1 MRTPSW
7 DRAVRDANAMCA
19 AVRRRENPRLYQ
31 FCDPFDTYNSASAV
45 YETVAGTPV
54 YSSSYARFAAPA
66 GLPGQGMYLPSGAYV
81 RKNMQSNQAT
91 LITKVA
97 YRGLS
102 TPSSFTSI
110 IGLLDG
116 NSSANQVA
124 IGWNNAGAIEVIN
137 GYQHVGGGAVVA
149 TSGPSVIA
157 PLQWFGVEVLCT
169 INGSAGVLQVWV
181 NGAEV
186 LNLISLNTQFTSN
199 AWANQVQL
207 ADSTNPGAYFDD
219 FRVYDNTGSTNNAP
233 IGSGFDSRL
242 LSKLGSGPGGLTQ
255 WTPNG
260 ASANWQC
267 TDDNP
272 PDGDSTYVSSTGLNY
287 DAYALPPA
295 GIVVPPFMV
304 VARSYYRKDD
314 GAVRTFQNGVRSGT
328 SNALGSV
335 FTAGS
340 SYAWAD
346 SCIPNDPATGLP
358 WTGAGADAAQHL
370 KYEAS

>member
-7 DRAVRDANAMCA
+7 DRAVRDASALCA

-31 FCDPFDTYNSASAV
+31 FCDGFDNYNSATIM
-45 YETVAGTPV
+45 YETVAGTPT
-54 YSSSYARFAAPA
+54 YSSSYARFGAPA
-66 GLPGQGMYLPSGAYV
+66 GLPGQGVYLASGSYI

-91 LITKVA
+91 LIAKVA
-97 YRGLS
+97 YRALS

-110 IGLLDG
+110 IVLVDG
-116 NSSANQVA
+116 TGGADQVA
-124 IGWNNAGAIEVIN
+124 IGWNNAGAIQAIN
-137 GYQHVGGGAVVA
+137 GYQHVGGGTVIA
-149 TSGPSVIA
+149 TSGPGVIA

-169 INGSAGVLQVWV
+169 ISGSAGVLQVWV

-207 ADSTNPGAYFDD
+207 ADSVNPGAYFDD
-219 FRVYDNTGSTNNAP
+219 FRVYDSTGSTQNAP
-233 IGSGFDSRL
+233 IGSGFDSRIL
-242 LSKLGSGPGGLTQ
+242 TKLPSGAGGLTQ

-267 TDDNP
+267 VDDSP
-272 PDGDSTYVSSTGLNY
+272 PDGDTTYVSSTSTNY
-287 DAYALPPA
+287 DSYALPSA

-314 GAVRTFQNGVRSGT
+314 ANVRTFQNGVRSGT
-328 SNALGSV
+328 SNALGAT

-340 SYAWAD
+340 CTSG
-346 SCIPNDPATGLP
+346 SCRSLATR
-358 WTGAGADAAQHL
+358 
-370 KYEAS
+370 

>member
-7 DRAVRDANAMCA
+7 DRAARDANALCA

-31 FCDPFDTYNSASAV
+31 FCDGFDNYNSASIL
-45 YETVAGTPV
+45 YETVSGTPV

-66 GLPGQGMYLPSGAYV
+66 GLPGQGVYLSSGYIQ
-81 RKNMQSNQAT
+81 KNMQSNQAT
-91 LITKVA
+91 LIAKVA
-97 YRGLS
+97 YRALS

-110 IGLLDG
+110 LGFLDG
-116 NSSANQVA
+116 NSSAFQVA
-124 IGWNNAGAIEVIN
+124 VGWNNAGAIEAIN
-137 GYQHVGGGAVVA
+137 GYQHVGGGTVIA
-149 TSGPSVIA
+149 TSAPGVIA
-157 PLQWFGVEVLCT
+157 PLQWFAVEVLLT
-169 INGSAGVLQVWV
+169 VNGASGVLQVWV

-199 AWANQVQL
+199 AWANQVRL

-219 FRVYDNTGSTNNAP
+219 FRVWDNTGSTQNAP

-242 LSKLGSGPGGLTQ
+242 LTKLPSGAGGLTQ

-267 TDDNP
+267 VDDNP
-272 PDGDSTYVSSTGLNY
+272 PDGDTTYVSSTSTNY
-287 DAYALPPA
+287 DSYALPSA

-314 GAVRTFQNGVRSGT
+314 ANTRTFQNGVRSGT
-328 SNALGSV
+328 SNALGAT

-340 SYAWAD
+340 SYAFVD
-346 SCIPNDPATGLP
+346 SCIPNDPATSAP
-358 WTGAGADAAQHL
+358 WTAAGADAAQHL

>member
-7 DRAVRDANAMCA
+7 DRAVRDANALCA

-31 FCDPFDTYNSASAV
+31 FCDGFDNYNSASIL
-45 YETVAGTPV
+45 YETVSGTPV

-66 GLPGQGMYLPSGAYV
+66 GLPGQGVYLSSGYIQ
-81 RKNMQSNQAT
+81 KNMQSNQAT
-91 LITKVA
+91 LIAKVA
-97 YRGLS
+97 YRALS

-110 IGLLDG
+110 LGFLDG
-116 NSSANQVA
+116 NSSAFQVA
-124 IGWNNAGAIEVIN
+124 VGWNNAGAIEAIN
-137 GYQHVGGGAVVA
+137 GYQHVGGGTVIA
-149 TSGPSVIA
+149 TSAPGVIG
-157 PLQWFGVEVLCT
+157 PLQWFAVEVLLT
-169 INGSAGVLQVWV
+169 VNGASGVLQVWV

-199 AWANQVQL
+199 AWANQVRL

-219 FRVYDNTGSTNNAP
+219 FRVWDNTGSTQNAP

-242 LSKLGSGPGGLTQ
+242 LTKLPSGAGGLTQ

-267 TDDNP
+267 VDDNP
-272 PDGDSTYVSSTGLNY
+272 PDGDTTYVSSTSTNY
-287 DAYALPPA
+287 DSYALPSA

-314 GAVRTFQNGVRSGT
+314 ANTRTFQNGVRSGT
-328 SNALGSV
+328 SDALGAT

-340 SYAWAD
+340 SYAFVD
-346 SCIPNDPATGLP
+346 SCIPNDPATSAP
-358 WTGAGADAAQHL
+358 WTAAGADAAQHL